1 MSLFNIYIYIFFN
14 TKYKIYINW
23 KSGQNIYYL
32 SKPFKN
38 QIYYMN
44 IRNFCIIAHI
54 DHGKSTLAD
63 RMLEI
68 TGTVRKV
75 DRGQM
80 LDKLELEQERW
91 ITIKLTPA
99 RMKRK
104 WYEFNLIDTPGHVD
118 FQYEV
123 SRSLAAC
130 QWVVLLVD
138 ASQWVQA
145 QTLSTLY
152 MAMDYGLE
160 IIPVLNKIDL
170 PAADPER
177 VGKEIEKLLWIPSD
191 QIIKISG
198 KTWENVNLVLD
209 EIINKVPNPIPDIWD
224 QITQK
229 SDRNWYQPL
238 TDELQNIYPGL
249 SRCLIFDCVYD
260 PYKWVVAYVQVLDWS
275 FKAGQV
281 VKTIYGDSK
290 ITITEVWHFDPNY
303 VVDKSLDQWQI
314 WYIVT
319 GQKWVRD
326 VLIGDTIYISSH
338 DKNLTNQQIKNDIA
352 VKWFKKVTPYVYAWV
367 YPISNNEFDKLRDS
381 FEKLILND
389 SAVQYEYENNKAL
402 GFGFRCGFLWM
413 LHMDIVKERLVREF
427 GVETI
432 FTIPNVIYAVL
443 VKNGQHEKIKSWQ
456 NVLEIITTWMR
467 KHIFEYDEKLM
478 DIYISNNLTDDIMNK
493 IHYSLEYEHVYREIS
508 EILKYWIVV
517 RSGVDMPPNGMIETV
532 LEPIA
537 NVEVVWPN
545 EYYGQISW
553 LCQEYR
559 WELKSTEFIDETRV
573 LRKYTMPLWEIIID
587 FYDKLKGMTKWYAT
601 MNYDFRGYNSDNL
614 TKLDI
619 LINWEIADSF
629 SMIVHESK
637 AYNTW
642 SEIVTK
648 LKELIPKHLFAIPLQ
663 AAVGSRVIARE
674 NISAIRKD
682 VLAKCYWWDISRKR
696 KLLENQK
703 EGKKKMKEMW
713 KVSMPN
719 DIFIKMVMR

>member
-1 MSLFNIYIYIFFN
+1 M
-14 TKYKIYINW
+14 K
-23 KSGQNIYYL
+23 
-32 SKPFKN
+32 
-38 QIYYMN
+38 

-68 TGTVRKV
+68 TGTVRKWGR
-75 DRGQM
+75 DQQ

-104 WYEFNLIDTPGHVD
+104 WYDLNLIDTPGHVD

-123 SRSLAAC
+123 SRSLASC

-170 PAADPER
+170 PAADPVR
-177 VGKEIEKLLWIPSD
+177 VGKEIEKLLGIPAD

-198 KTWENVNLVLD
+198 KTGQNVDMVLD
-209 EIINKVPNPIPDIWD
+209 EVINKIPNPIPDIGD
-224 QITQK
+224 QTSQK

-238 TDELQNIYPGL
+238 TDDLQKVYPDL

-260 PYKWVVAYVQVLDWS
+260 PYKWVVAYVQILDGS
-275 FKAGQV
+275 FKAWQTI
-281 VKTIYGDSK
+281 KTIYGDSK
-290 ITITEVWHFDPNY
+290 ITITEVWHFNPNY
-303 VVDKSLDQWQI
+303 VVDKTLDQWQI

-326 VLIGDTIYISSH
+326 VLIGDTMYICWWDQKSL
-338 DKNLTNQQIKNDIA
+338 NNEQIKTDIA
-352 VKWFKKVTPYVYAWV
+352 VKGFKKVTPYVYAWV

-389 SAVQYEYENNKAL
+389 SAVEYEYENNQAL
-402 GFGFRCGFLWM
+402 WFGFRCGFLGM

-427 GVETI
+427 WVETI
-432 FTIPNVIYAVL
+432 FTIPNVIYAVK
-443 VKNGQHEKIKSWQ
+443 VKNNQHEKIKSWQ
-456 NVLEIITTWMR
+456 NILEIITTGMR
-467 KHIFEYDEKLM
+467 KHIFEYDENLM
-478 DIYISNNLTDDIMNK
+478 DIYISNNLTDEIMDK
-493 IHYSLEYEHVYREIS
+493 IHYSLEHENIYRTIS
-508 EILKYWIVV
+508 ELLKPWIVV
-517 RSGVDMPPNGMIETV
+517 RSWIDMPTNGMIDVT

-537 NVEVVWPN
+537 NVEIVWPN
-545 EYYGQISW
+545 EYYGQISS

-559 WELKSTEFIDETRV
+559 WELKSTEFIDDTRV
-573 LRKYTMPLWEIIID
+573 LWKYTMPLGEIIID
-587 FYDKLKGMTKWYAT
+587 FYDRLKGMTRWYAT
-601 MNYDFRGYNSDNL
+601 MNYEFRGYNPDDL

-629 SMIVHESK
+629 SMIVHETK

-648 LKELIPKHLFAIPLQ
+648 LKDLIPKHLFSIPLQ